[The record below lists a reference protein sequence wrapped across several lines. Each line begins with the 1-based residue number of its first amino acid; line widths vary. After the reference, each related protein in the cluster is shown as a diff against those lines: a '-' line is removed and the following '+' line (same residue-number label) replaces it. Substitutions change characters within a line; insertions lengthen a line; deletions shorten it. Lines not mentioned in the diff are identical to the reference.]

1 MATIVTRS
9 GKGSPLTNNEVDA
22 NFTNLNTEL
31 GTKANTSSL
40 ATVATTG
47 AYADLTGKP
56 TIASADGSVVV
67 TGTTN
72 IDLSVAVAGST
83 SNVVLPIRN
92 TTGATLAKGTAV
104 YISGATGQ
112 ISTVSKAIA
121 TGDATSAQTLGLVT
135 ANIANNSNG
144 NVTLIGTITN
154 IDTSAYTDGQQ
165 LYLSPTTAG
174 TLTATKPYAPQH
186 LVYVAVVEHAHP
198 SQGKL
203 FVKVQNGYEMDELHN
218 VSAQSPANNDGLFYN
233 TSTSLWEKK
242 SIATALGYTPYN
254 ATNPSGYITSSAL
267 SPYALLSGAA
277 FTGNV
282 TTTGT
287 VVGTNVTVNTGGV
300 GFMGMY
306 QGGASYTGYLGFF
319 NAAGTRQAYVGF
331 APSGGGL
338 FAFAAEGSTGF
349 EFNKVVYAN
358 GGVTAAVDVRAPI
371 FYDSNNTAYYVDPN
385 GTSNIGGLTV
395 ANTITGSVS
404 GNAATATNISNTGT
418 VTLASATESNSIYAT
433 APSYTAD
440 QPTKLL
446 NFDWYGNV
454 FSLGN
459 IRSGSTPSSGF
470 GVYYTPS
477 GGSRA
482 EFMRIDT
489 SGSVLINRTSASGIG
504 KLNVE
509 GGVDVTSGNVTVQ
522 AGYGIAWRGDQS
534 RIMTPDDNSYGAL
547 IRWGATG
554 GCRLFESTT
563 ERLRIDGTGSVTAF
577 VDVRAPIFYDSNNT
591 NRYLDPSSTSVL
603 TTVEAYGSGFR
614 SLVNGSASISSQLYF
629 ANAANTRA
637 WNWQLDENDAAALW
651 SYGGS
656 SWGKRLGLTH
666 NSELFLRNSSG
677 SDVSLAYPSTF
688 GYSSSYKTMV
698 LGNQSLTTVCIG
710 VSPASN
716 PSGSFNGGGLGLEV
730 MFRNGVNFI
739 TPNSANNGYHFPLS
753 LADGYTASSGSFRAP
768 IFYDSN
774 DTGYYIDPNTSG
786 TSAVFAGD
794 IHINDTT
801 WGADKA
807 LRFREG
813 ASDTYGGF
821 IKYTAGDSLELGTR
835 NNSTTD
841 TRAIYISRG
850 ANWAGSDG
858 SFRAP
863 IFYDSENTAYYVDPN
878 GGSRTGGITA
888 DSLQSLGNL
897 TVNSGLVY
905 RSDWTTRF
913 QSGSDF
919 TSGTL
924 VTTDIPATG
933 FAGES
938 FVIEITGKSY
948 SATNLPFKVV
958 AQGYLYNDTIIN
970 YTGISY
976 GGDFATYIKVFE
988 EGGVLKFWWPRIS
1001 YWNSFNVNV
1010 MAMDG
1015 ATNNTITRNRVT
1027 AIGNST
1033 EPTGTKKQQINLI
1046 KTLKTGDAAGSISGF
1061 NNPTTAPTANTIVY
1075 RDAAGDI
1082 SAREIVLSSGLS
1094 AQTPT
1099 VLVSM
1104 YPTTNQ
1110 LVRTTPAA
1118 VAAAIQGAASGSW
1131 GINVTG
1137 TAAKATDL
1145 AYPRYTN
1152 NDFNTLGGAA
1162 PNGFRAYTN
1171 YIPSGGSYNQPP
1183 NGAGDYKVLQ
1193 FGDLSEGSS
1202 LGNWGGQIVMNFYDD
1217 RMWFRRSSSTTWQSW
1232 REFIHDGNYTSYA
1245 MPSGASATNSVDVR
1259 APIFYD
1265 SNDTSRY
1272 IDPNSGGVAL
1282 RTSGY
1287 WLADTTAWAG
1297 DINGK
1302 IQYHDNSWYISAAN
1316 QWVFRASSGAEP
1328 FRVTQGGI
1336 AIAALDMRAPL
1347 FYDNNDTAYFID
1359 PNSTSRLSV
1368 ANVNFIT
1375 LLNDEG
1381 LNVKGIRG
1389 QFAAGSDGQGISM
1402 FSNVDIGYP
1411 SGWGSGLGNTPSRGL
1426 SVYGGLRVAYSGGG
1440 FITSDTS
1447 VRSPVFYDSDN
1458 TAFYTSPNTTSNVSE
1473 MVSYSYRGNGNVGGT
1488 GSASWHPSGIYSAGY
1503 NWLYGGIS
1511 AGGGDITAVNEVY
1524 ANRYYDSGNT
1534 AFYVDP
1540 ASTSNLSG
1548 LTVSS
1553 RISGSISGDAQRL
1566 FNHTGANNDGLQYWN
1581 TVGNDTL
1588 NPNTG
1593 WHYAIR
1599 MGHGDADTYYSAT
1612 IAVDFFNDNVWLRRK
1627 GGGANQPWKRFALYE
1642 NPYALPFY
1650 ANVYYDADN
1659 SAYYL
1664 DASSTGTSLNVAG
1677 SIIAAGNVT
1686 AYSDIRIKANVETIP
1701 SALDKLDLIRGV
1713 TYTRTDLDDKEQRYA
1728 GVIAQEIEAV
1738 LPEAVRDL
1746 GDIKAV
1752 DYNATIALLIQAVK
1766 ELRDEVEMLRK

>member
-56 TIASADGSVVV
+56 TLVDASNVAITGGSI
-67 TGTTN
+67 TGTT
-72 IDLSVAVAGST
+72 IDSITNHV
-83 SNVVLPIRN
+83 
-92 TTGATLAKGTAV
+92 GADHIHYKIKATQILAKGDVVKVVGFNAGENAFEVAKVSASTDIAV
-104 YISGATGQ
+104 GVVYSALSSGALGSIINTGLLE
-112 ISTVSKAIA
+112 
-121 TGDATSAQTLGLVT
+121 G
-135 ANIANNSNG
+135 
-144 NVTLIGTITN
+144 
-154 IDTSAYTDGQQ
+154 IDTSAFAIGTT
-165 LYLSPTTAG
+165 LYPNTSGGFTSTKPTSGRYQALAFVVRSNANNGTILIEASEPQATSLSQFTNDSGYITGITSGNVTTA
-174 TLTATKPYAPQH
+174 L
-186 LVYVAVVEHAHP
+186 
-198 SQGKL
+198 
-203 FVKVQNGYEMDELHN
+203 GYT
-218 VSAQSPANNDGLFYN
+218 PANRAGDTFTGPITVNSGANQAILGSDGAIELTRGAGGAYIDFKDSTAEDFDVRLQASGSQLN
-233 TSTSLWEKK
+233 ISAAGGLTLNGAGVLTGITSGQVT
-242 SIATALGYTPYN
+242 TALGYTPYN
-254 ATNPSGYITSSAL
+254 ATNPAGYITS
-267 SPYALLSGAA
+267 
-277 FTGNV
+277 
-282 TTTGT
+282 
-287 VVGTNVTVNTGGV
+287 
-300 GFMGMY
+300 
-306 QGGASYTGYLGFF
+306 
-319 NAAGTRQAYVGF
+319 AG
-331 APSGGGL
+331 S
-338 FAFAAEGSTGF
+338 
-349 EFNKVVYAN
+349 
-358 GGVTAAVDVRAPI
+358 I
-371 FYDSNNTAYYVDPN
+371 
-385 GTSNIGGLTV
+385 
-395 ANTITGSVS
+395 S

-768 IFYDSN
+768 IFYDS
-774 DTGYYIDPNTSG
+774 
-786 TSAVFAGD
+786 
-794 IHINDTT
+794 
-801 WGADKA
+801 
-807 LRFREG
+807 
-813 ASDTYGGF
+813 
-821 IKYTAGDSLELGTR
+821 
-835 NNSTTD
+835 
-841 TRAIYISRG
+841 
-850 ANWAGSDG
+850 
-858 SFRAP
+858 
-863 IFYDSENTAYYVDPN
+863 ENTAYYVDPN

-1027 AIGNST
+1027 AIANST
-1033 EPTGTKKQQINLI
+1033 EPTGTKKQQINLSRFMR
-1046 KTLKTGDAAGSISGF
+1046 GD
-1061 NNPTTAPTANTIVY
+1061 V
-1075 RDAAGDI
+1075 
-1082 SAREIVLSSGLS
+1082 
-1094 AQTPT
+1094 
-1099 VLVSM
+1099 
-1104 YPTTNQ
+1104 
-1110 LVRTTPAA
+1110 
-1118 VAAAIQGAASGSW
+1118 
-1131 GINVTG
+1131 
-1137 TAAKATDL
+1137 
-1145 AYPRYTN
+1145 
-1152 NDFNTLGGAA
+1152 
-1162 PNGFRAYTN
+1162 
-1171 YIPSGGSYNQPP
+1171 
-1183 NGAGDYKVLQ
+1183 
-1193 FGDLSEGSS
+1193 
-1202 LGNWGGQIVMNFYDD
+1202 
-1217 RMWFRRSSSTTWQSW
+1217 
-1232 REFIHDGNYTSYA
+1232 
-1245 MPSGASATNSVDVR
+1245 SATNSIDVR

-1265 SNDTSRY
+1265 SNNTAFYADPDATTNLSTVYGNEFYSRGWFRNNNSNTGLYNQETAQHWWSDSGSYWNMGGGNINGQGIRFRDTHNGTVRGYVYYDQSNNVGFLNNEGNWRARVV
-1272 IDPNSGGVAL
+1272 GGD
-1282 RTSGY
+1282 Y
-1287 WLADTTAWAG
+1287 FLADG
-1297 DINGK
+1297 
-1302 IQYHDNSWYISAAN
+1302 SSA
-1316 QWVFRASSGAEP
+1316 RA
-1328 FRVTQGGI
+1328 Q
-1336 AIAALDMRAPL
+1336 L
-1347 FYDNNDTAYFID
+1347 FYDSNDTAYYVD

-1368 ANVNFIT
+1368 ANVNFLT

-1389 QFAAGSDGQGISM
+1389 QFAAGSDGQGISL

-1447 VRSPVFYDSDN
+1447 VRSPIFYDSNDTAYYVDPTVSSNLNDLIVTRNIASPSNYYADLQLEVQATSGTAGIGLHRAGYSHCGIYHDSINQLKFNFNNGTVTLNHNAGSLIGTGNDETYIRLRDAVTSEDWNSYIDGAEASYRIVTNATGANRAGAYNYGVLLSMANAGQAKFQLYAPHNGTDGNGLWVRTGWDGDYDAWNEIAIQSRSFTNNVDLRAPIFYDSQNTAYFADPNGRSRLASMDYGDGGYYFAGGDWGYRHNTPYGWIQFGPANSGHAHIYTDRSNFYFNAQIQVLGGSQINQNDIRSPIFYDTDN
-1458 TAFYTSPNTTSNVSE
+1458 TGYYINPANEYSANFAGYT
-1473 MVSYSYRGNGNVGGT
+1473 YFGNHGGGNVGNYSSYRYQLVWAIGDSYKGT
-1488 GSASWHPSGIYSAGY
+1488 LDGTSV
-1503 NWLYGGIS
+1503 
-1511 AGGGDITAVNEVY
+1511 AGGYGLWFSHPNAGGV
-1524 ANRYYDSGNT
+1524 A
-1534 AFYVDP
+1534 
-1540 ASTSNLSG
+1540 SNLSTHG
-1548 LTVSS
+1548 LMLIQNGAFMASLDPSMRAVNDMRAPIYYDLNNT
-1553 RISGSISGDAQRL
+1553 GYYWNFGDAAVS
-1566 FNHTGANNDGLQYWN
+1566 NIN
-1581 TVGNDTL
+1581 TVI
-1588 NPNTG
+1588 TG
-1593 WHYAIR
+1593 VAYYRSNLGSSAYSGAQSSPPLQVYSSDAGTAMFSFHRAGYYAVN
-1599 MGHGDADTYYSAT
+1599 MGLDP
-1612 IAVDFFNDNVWLRRK
+1612 DNVLRI
-1627 GGGANQPWKRFALYE
+1627 GGWSASANRLQ
-1642 NPYALPFY
+1642 
-1650 ANVYYDADN
+1650 
-1659 SAYYL
+1659 L
-1664 DASSTGTSLNVAG
+1664 DMSGNLTM
-1677 SIIAAGNVT
+1677 AGNVT
-1686 AYSDIRIKANVETIP
+1686 AYSDARLKEDVATITN
-1701 SALDKLDLIRGV
+1701 ALDLVGKMRGV
-1713 TYTRTDLDDKEQRYA
+1713 TYTRKDTGEA
-1728 GVIAQEIEAV
+1728 GVGVIAQEMLEV
-1738 LPEAVRDL
+1738 LPEVVQQGIGEDDTLSVAYGNLV
-1746 GDIKAV
+1746 GV
-1752 DYNATIALLIQAVK
+1752 LIEAIK